1 MNIDDVRRALEE
13 VAPDGSI
20 ITNWLMVAETT
31 DGIHTDLH
39 IATTEGMT
47 PWMAYGMLA
56 AATQM
61 VASGDQD
68 DDDEED

>member
-1 MNIDDVRRALEE
+1 MNLEDIRRALEE

-20 ITNWLMVAETT
+20 ITNWIMVVETT
-31 DGIHTDLH
+31 DGISTDLRM
-39 IATTEGMT
+39 ASTEGLT

-61 VASGDQD
+61 VSVMGDDED
-68 DDDEED
+68 DD

>member
-1 MNIDDVRRALEE
+1 MNIEDIRRALEE

-20 ITNWLMVAETT
+20 ITNWIMVVETT
-31 DGIHTDLH
+31 DGMSTDLQL
-39 IATTEGMT
+39 ASTEGLT

-61 VASGDQD
+61 VSVMGDSD
-68 DDDEED
+68 DSDD